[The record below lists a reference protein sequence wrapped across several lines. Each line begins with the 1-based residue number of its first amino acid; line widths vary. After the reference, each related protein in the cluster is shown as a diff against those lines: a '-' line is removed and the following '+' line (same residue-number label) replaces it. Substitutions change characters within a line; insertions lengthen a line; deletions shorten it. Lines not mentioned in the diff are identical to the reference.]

1 MRYLARRFLH
11 SVILL
16 FVTVSFVFVAGRSIG
31 DPALNIL
38 GVNATEQAL
47 DTLRANIGLND
58 PLLIQY
64 FRFLGDVV
72 RGDFGVSYRFGFSV
86 MPAEALRDGLGKPV
100 LPLVLDRLPATF
112 FLAGVAM
119 AIAFSLAIAMGTAA
133 ALWPRSAIDRLVTV
147 LSLAG
152 VSVVQ
157 FWLGL
162 MLIVLVGVHLG
173 WLPTTGYGG
182 LEYVILP
189 ALTLAARPMG
199 RIAQVVRSA
208 MLDELAKPYVT
219 AARAKGASDLRI
231 VFVHAAKNAAIP
243 VVTIT
248 GDELSALLTGAILV
262 ETVFAWPGIGLL
274 LIDSLNRGDLPMVQA
289 GIFVVAT
296 LVITVNF
303 LVDVAYTLLDPR
315 IQLTQAEP

>member
-1 MRYLARRFLH
+1 
-11 SVILL
+11 
-16 FVTVSFVFVAGRSIG
+16 
-31 DPALNIL
+31 
-38 GVNATEQAL
+38 
-47 DTLRANIGLND
+47 
-58 PLLIQY
+58 
-64 FRFLGDVV
+64 
-72 RGDFGVSYRFGFSV
+72 
-86 MPAEALRDGLGKPV
+86 MPAEALRGTGQPV
-100 LPLVLDRLPATF
+100 LPVVLERLPATF
-112 FLAGVAM
+112 FLAGVAI
-119 AIAFSLAIAMGTAA
+119 AIAFSLAIVMGTAA
-133 ALWPRSAIDRLVTV
+133 AAWPRSAVDRLVTV

-152 VSVVQ
+152 VSIVQ

-162 MLIVLVGVHLG
+162 MLIVLFGVTLG

-182 LEYVILP
+182 LEFVILP

-219 AARAKGASDLRI
+219 AARAKGASGARL
-231 VFVHAAKNAAIP
+231 VFVHSLKNAAVPII
-243 VVTIT
+243 TMT

-262 ETVFAWPGIGLL
+262 ETVFAWPGVGLL

-303 LVDVAYTLLDPR
+303 LVDVSYTVLDPKIR
-315 IQLTQAEP
+315 LKRAEA

>member
-1 MRYLARRFLH
+1 MRHLFYRLLH
-11 SVILL
+11 SAVLL
-16 FVTVSFVFVAGRSIG
+16 FATVSFVFFAGRSIG

-47 DTLRANIGLND
+47 ETLRANIGLND
-58 PLLIQY
+58 PLLVQY
-64 FRFLGDVV
+64 VRFIGDAL

-86 MPAEALRDGLGKPV
+86 MPAELLRDGLGKPV

-119 AIAFSLAIAMGTAA
+119 AIALAFALAMGIAA
-133 ALWPRSAIDRLVTV
+133 ALWPRSPIDRIVTV

-162 MLIVLVGVHLG
+162 MLIVLFGVTLG
-173 WLPTTGYGG
+173 WFPTTGYGG
-182 LEYVILP
+182 LEYVVLP

-199 RIAQVVRSA
+199 RVAQVVRSA
-208 MLDELAKPYVT
+208 MLDELSKPYIT
-219 AARAKGASDLRI
+219 AARAKGASDARI
-231 VFVHAAKNAAIP
+231 VLVHGLKNAAIP

-289 GIFVVAT
+289 GICVVAA

-303 LVDVAYTLLDPR
+303 LVDVAYTFLDPKIR
-315 IQLTQAEP
+315 FKQPGS

>member
-1 MRYLARRFLH
+1 MSYLLRRFVH
-11 SVILL
+11 SLILL
-16 FVTVSFVFVAGRSIG
+16 LVTVSFVFVAGRSIG

-47 DTLRANIGLND
+47 ETLRRNIGLND

-64 FRFLGDVV
+64 LRFLGDVV

-100 LPLVLDRLPATF
+100 LPLVLQRLPATF

-119 AIAFSLAIAMGTAA
+119 AMAFSLAILMGTAA
-133 ALWPRSAIDRLVTV
+133 AVWPRSAIDRLVSV

-152 VSVVQ
+152 VSIVQ

-162 MLIVLVGVHLG
+162 MLIVLFGVNLG
-173 WLPTTGYGG
+173 WFPTTGYGG
-182 LEYVILP
+182 IEFVILP

-199 RIAQVVRSA
+199 RIAQVVRSS

-219 AARAKGASDLRI
+219 AARAKGASEGRI
-231 VFVHAAKNAAIP
+231 VLVHSLKNAAIP
-243 VVTIT
+243 IITIT

-262 ETVFAWPGIGLL
+262 ETVFAWPGIGQL

-289 GIFVVAT
+289 GICVVAT
-296 LVITVNF
+296 LVIAVNF
-303 LVDVAYTLLDPR
+303 FVDVAYTLLDPKIR
-315 IQLTQAEP
+315 LKGAGP

>member
-1 MRYLARRFLH
+1 MGYLARRFLH
-11 SVILL
+11 SVLL
-16 FVTVSFVFVAGRSIG
+16 LLVTVSFVFLAGRSIG

-47 DTLRANIGLND
+47 DTLRRNIGLDD
-58 PLLIQY
+58 PLPVQY
-64 FRFLGDVV
+64 LRFLGDVLQ
-72 RGDFGVSYRFGFSV
+72 GDFGVSYRFGFSV

-112 FLAGVAM
+112 LLAGVAM
-119 AIAFSLAIAMGTAA
+119 AIAFTLAIVMGTAA
-133 ALWPRSAIDRLVTV
+133 AMRPRSAVDRFVTV

-162 MLIVLVGVHLG
+162 MLIVFFGVNLG
-173 WLPTTGYGG
+173 WFPTTGYGG
-182 LEYVILP
+182 LEFVILP

-219 AARAKGASDLRI
+219 AARAKGASESRI
-231 VFVHAAKNAAIP
+231 VRIHALKNAAIP
-243 VVTIT
+243 VATIT

-289 GIFVVAT
+289 GIFVVAA

-315 IQLTQAEP
+315 IDLRRSEP

>member
-11 SVILL
+11 SLL
-16 FVTVSFVFVAGRSIG
+16 LLLVTVSFVFVAGRSIG

-47 DTLRANIGLND
+47 NTLRANIGLDD
-58 PLLIQY
+58 PLLVQY
-64 FRFLGDVV
+64 FRFLGDVL

-86 MPAEALRDGLGKPV
+86 MPAEALRDGLGRPV

-119 AIAFSLAIAMGTAA
+119 AIAFTLAMAMGTAA
-133 ALWPRSAIDRLVTV
+133 AVWPRSPIDRLVTI

-182 LEYVILP
+182 LEFVILP

-208 MLDELAKPYVT
+208 MLDELARPYVT
-219 AARAKGASDLRI
+219 AARAKGASDTRI
-231 VFVHAAKNAAIP
+231 VLVHAAKNAAIP

-289 GIFVVAT
+289 GIFVVAA

-315 IQLTQAEP
+315 IRMSRSGA

>member
-1 MRYLARRFLH
+1 MRHLLYRLLH
-11 SVILL
+11 SAVLL
-16 FVTVSFVFVAGRSIG
+16 LATVSFVFFAGRSIG

-47 DTLRANIGLND
+47 ETLRANIGLND
-58 PLLIQY
+58 PLLVQY
-64 FRFLGDVV
+64 FRFIGDVLQ
-72 RGDFGVSYRFGFSV
+72 GDFGVSYRFGFSV
-86 MPAEALRDGLGKPV
+86 LPAEVLREGLGKPV

-119 AIAFSLAIAMGTAA
+119 SIAIAFALAMGIAA
-133 ALWPRSAIDRLVTV
+133 ALWPRSAIDRIVTV

-162 MLIVLVGVHLG
+162 MLIVLFGVTLG
-173 WLPTTGYGG
+173 WFPTTGYGG
-182 LEYVILP
+182 LEYVVLP

-219 AARAKGASDLRI
+219 AAKAKGASDVRI
-231 VFVHAAKNAAIP
+231 VLVHGLKNAAIP
-243 VVTIT
+243 IVTIT

-289 GIFVVAT
+289 GICVVAA
-296 LVITVNF
+296 LVIAVNF
-303 LVDVAYTLLDPR
+303 LVDVAYTLLDPKVR
-315 IQLTQAEP
+315 FKQAGP

>member
-1 MRYLARRFLH
+1 MRHLLYRLLH
-11 SVILL
+11 SAVLL
-16 FVTVSFVFVAGRSIG
+16 LATVSFVFFAGRSIG

-47 DTLRANIGLND
+47 ETLRANIGLND
-58 PLLIQY
+58 PLLVQY
-64 FRFLGDVV
+64 FRFISDVL

-86 MPAEALRDGLGKPV
+86 LPAEVLREGLGKPV

-119 AIAFSLAIAMGTAA
+119 SIAIAFALAMGIAS
-133 ALWPRSAIDRLVTV
+133 ALWPRSAIDRIVTV

-162 MLIVLVGVHLG
+162 MLIVLFGVTLG
-173 WLPTTGYGG
+173 WFPTTGYGG
-182 LEYVILP
+182 LEYVVLP

-219 AARAKGASDLRI
+219 AAKAKGASDARI
-231 VFVHAAKNAAIP
+231 VLVHGLKNAAIP
-243 VVTIT
+243 IVTIT

-289 GIFVVAT
+289 GICVVAA
-296 LVITVNF
+296 LVIAVNF
-303 LVDVAYTLLDPR
+303 LVDVAYTLLDPKVR
-315 IQLTQAEP
+315 FKQAGP

>member
-1 MRYLARRFLH
+1 MRYLLRRFLH
-11 SVILL
+11 SLILL
-16 FVTVSFVFVAGRSIG
+16 LVTVSFVFIAGRSIG

-38 GVNATEQAL
+38 GVNATQQAL
-47 DTLRANIGLND
+47 ETLRANIGLND
-58 PLLIQY
+58 PLFVQYLRFIGGVIQ
-64 FRFLGDVV
+64 
-72 RGDFGVSYRFGFSV
+72 GDFGVSYRFGFSV

-112 FLAGVAM
+112 FLAGTAM
-119 AIAFSLAIAMGTAA
+119 AMALSLAIAMGIAA
-133 ALWPRSAIDRLVTV
+133 AVWPRSAIDRLVTV

-162 MLIVLVGVHLG
+162 MLIVLFGVNLG

-182 LEYVILP
+182 LEFVVLP

-208 MLDELAKPYVT
+208 MLDELAKPYVA
-219 AARAKGASDLRI
+219 AARAKGASEGRI
-231 VFVHAAKNAAIP
+231 VFVHTLKNASIP

-289 GIFVVAT
+289 GICVVAT

-303 LVDVAYTLLDPR
+303 LVDVAYTFLDPR
-315 IQLTQAEP
+315 IRLRRADS

>member
-1 MRYLARRFLH
+1 MPYLARRALH
-11 SVILL
+11 STLL
-16 FVTVSFVFVAGRSIG
+16 LLATVSFVFLAGRSIG

-47 DTLRANIGLND
+47 ETLRSNIGLND

-64 FRFLGDVV
+64 FRFLGDAVQ
-72 RGDFGVSYRFGFSV
+72 GDFGVSYRFGFSV
-86 MPAEALRDGLGKPV
+86 MPAEALRDGLGVPV
-100 LPLVLDRLPATF
+100 LPLVLERLPATF
-112 FLAGVAM
+112 QLAGVAM
-119 AIAFSLAIAMGTAA
+119 AIALTLAVAMGTVAA
-133 ALWPRSAIDRLVTV
+133 MRPRSAIDRLVTV

-162 MLIVLVGVHLG
+162 MLIVLFGVKLG

-182 LEYVILP
+182 PEYVVLP
-189 ALTLAARPMG
+189 ALTLAARPLG

-219 AARAKGASDLRI
+219 AARAKGASETRI
-231 VFVHAAKNAAIP
+231 VLVHALKNAAIP
-243 VVTIT
+243 VVTIS

-289 GIFVVAT
+289 GIAVVAT

-303 LVDVAYTLLDPR
+303 LVDVAYTLLDPKIR
-315 IQLTQAEP
+315 MQRSRS

>member
-16 FVTVSFVFVAGRSIG
+16 LVTVSFVFVAGRSIG

-47 DTLRANIGLND
+47 NTLRANIGLND

-64 FRFLGDVV
+64 FRFIGDVIQ
-72 RGDFGVSYRFGFSV
+72 GDFGVSYRFGFSV
-86 MPAEALRDGLGKPV
+86 MPAEALRDGLGRPV

-133 ALWPRSAIDRLVTV
+133 ALWPRSVMDRLVTV

-162 MLIVLVGVHLG
+162 MLIVLVGVNLG

-219 AARAKGASDLRI
+219 AARAKGASDARI

-243 VVTIT
+243 IVTIT

-289 GIFVVAT
+289 GIFVVAA

-303 LVDVAYTLLDPR
+303 LVDVAYTLLNPR
-315 IQLTQAEP
+315 IQLTQAKP

>member
-1 MRYLARRFLH
+1 MRYLLRRFLH
-11 SVILL
+11 SLILL
-16 FVTVSFVFVAGRSIG
+16 LVTVSFVFFAGRSIG

-47 DTLRANIGLND
+47 ETLRANIGLND
-58 PLLIQY
+58 PLYIQY
-64 FRFLGDVV
+64 LRFLGDVV
-72 RGDFGVSYRFGFSV
+72 QGDFGVSYRFGFSV
-86 MPAEALRDGLGKPV
+86 VPAEALRDGLGTPV

-112 FLAGVAM
+112 FLAGTAM
-119 AIAFSLAIAMGTAA
+119 ALALSLAIAMGVAA
-133 ALWPRSAIDRLVTV
+133 AVWPRSAIDRLVTV

-162 MLIVLVGVHLG
+162 MLIVLFGVNLG

-182 LEYVILP
+182 LEFVILP

-208 MLDELAKPYVT
+208 MLDELAKPYVA
-219 AARAKGASDLRI
+219 AARAKGASEGRI
-231 VFVHAAKNAAIP
+231 VFVHSLKNAAIP

-289 GIFVVAT
+289 GICVVAT
-296 LVITVNF
+296 LVIAVNF
-303 LVDVAYTLLDPR
+303 LVDVAYTFLDPR
-315 IQLTQAEP
+315 IRLRRAES